1 MLRLRYGATV
11 PPGAVNLG
19 YVSISPATPQTHLN
33 LSDFSVDIPEN
44 IANVFGTD
52 TEIDLSTETA
62 ETDEFVLSNRSVL
75 SRNVRRPSA
84 LFYQVTLSQFVV
96 EETATP
102 GDLEAARAAIQKH
115 LVILDGAFRATT
127 DLQWDLTV
135 DATGPV
141 DNSYTVTL
149 YTDRIGTRGQSFVVR
164 YHAVDTNG
172 TRTPNYREVLNP
184 SPSLTAGTQYT
195 VTDDG
200 DNGFTI
206 NNVAASTMGPAIGLF
221 LDPTGPATATV
232 SATAIDFG
240 GGDSVGLQVS
250 GVYRSV
256 EEVVA
261 DINAANIAVTAVALS
276 RSPTADLAV
285 GTYTL
290 TSTGTVIRLR
300 NQVHLRYT
308 DLFRVRPQLP
318 AANNPREP
326 WYPQVSTGSFRRFV
340 ASSGRTL
347 IYRIRDFAYQAFS
360 TTAGS
365 PYKAAVFETPTPID
379 ARRLQVRHAP
389 IRAASDVTVLVDGL
403 PNTTLV
409 DQVDLANGVL
419 FLTRAVGPNI
429 DLRVSY
435 LYEARTFVYRG
446 VNCNPTLKQSPD
458 LLGKYIGVYLLPYQ
472 IIEGAVT
479 STFERTVFHLV
490 RNTAQE
496 IIDLVPALTL
506 IDGSSA
512 EALLLGIYHVV
523 QTEVPETLPL
533 IDTRTPGGGLRSD
546 LTPEDV
552 AEEEARFYS
561 DVGGHWDGE
570 PFPDAGTLIVEIP
583 NTIPG
588 TGQAETHHTNFDSM
602 GVTGVLDLTGWV
614 NPTGLLTTDQI
625 HSRITRHPEG
635 GAFVIEDLYQL

>member
-1 MLRLRYGATV
+1 LV
-11 PPGAVNLG
+11 
-19 YVSISPATPQTHLN
+19 

-44 IANVFGTD
+44 VANVFGTD

-62 ETDEFVLSNRSVL
+62 ETDEFLLSNRSVV
-75 SRNVRRPSA
+75 SRNVRRPRA

-102 GDLEAARAAIQKH
+102 GDLEAVRAAIQKH
-115 LVILDGAFRATT
+115 LVILDGTFRATT

-135 DATGPV
+135 DTVGPV
-141 DNSYTVTL
+141 ANSYTVTL

-164 YHAVDTNG
+164 YHAVDSAG
-172 TRTPNYREVLNP
+172 TRTPNYQEVLNP
-184 SPSLTAGTQYT
+184 TPSLTAGTQYL

-200 DNGFTI
+200 ANGFEI
-206 NNVAASTMGPAIGLF
+206 SNVTADNMGPAIGLF
-221 LDPTGPATATV
+221 LDPTGPATAVVT
-232 SATAIDFG
+232 ATAIDFG
-240 GGDSVGLQVS
+240 GGYSVGLQVS
-250 GVYRSV
+250 GAYRSV

-261 DINAANIAVTAVALS
+261 DINAANIAVVAVALS
-276 RSPTADLAV
+276 RSPQADLAV

-290 TSTGTVIRLR
+290 SSTGVVIRLR

-308 DLFRVRPQLP
+308 DLFRIRPQLP

-326 WYPQVSTGSFRRFV
+326 WYPQVSTGSFRRFI
-340 ASSGRTL
+340 ASSSRTL
-347 IYRIRDFAYQAFS
+347 IYKIRDFDYQAFS
-360 TTAGS
+360 TEAGS

-379 ARRLQVRHAP
+379 ARRLQVQHAP
-389 IRAASDVTVLVDGL
+389 IRAVSDVTLLVDGL
-403 PNTTLV
+403 ADTTLL

-419 FLTRAVGPNI
+419 FLSRSVGPNI

-435 LYEARTFVYRG
+435 IYEARTFVYRG

-458 LLGKYIGVYLLPYQ
+458 LLGKYIGIYLLPNQ
-472 IIEGAVT
+472 IIEGAAT
-479 STFERTVFHLV
+479 TTFERTLFHV
-490 RNTAQE
+490 TRNTAQE
-496 IIDLVPALTL
+496 IIELVPALTL
-506 IDGSSA
+506 VDGTSA

-523 QTEVPETLPL
+523 QTEVPEDLPL

-546 LTPEDV
+546 LMPEDV
-552 AEEEARFYS
+552 DEKEARFYA

-583 NTIPG
+583 DTIPG
-588 TGQAETHHTNFDSM
+588 TGQVEDRHTNFDSM

-614 NPTGLLTTDQI
+614 NPTGLLTEDQI

-635 GAFVIEDLYQL
+635 GAFVIEDLYAL